1 MNESKIVLEVAEQE
15 FGRFTDLMDLDVDTS
30 VMDEDDLKGFESQKR
45 VLILAIQ
52 KGSLVINDNG
62 EPVFTPQRAE
72 GDVNPL
78 TFHEHTGASL
88 MAMDRKKKTEDVGK
102 LYSIM
107 GDMTKTNANLFAK
120 MKGGDLKVCTAIV
133 TLYLG

>member
-1 MNESKIVLEVAEQE
+1 MNEKIDIETAEAD
-15 FGRFTDLMDLDVDTS
+15 FKRFTDTMDLDVDTDF
-30 VMDEDDLKGFESQKR
+30 MDEDDLKGFEGQKR
-45 VLILAIQ
+45 HIIRAIQ
-52 KGSLVINDNG
+52 SGSLVINDEG
-62 EPVFTPQRAE
+62 EPVFTPQRTD

-88 MAMDRKKKTEDVGK
+88 MAMDRKRKTEDVGK

-107 GDMTKTNANLFAK
+107 GDMTKTSSGLFSK
-120 MKGGDLKVCTAIV
+120 MKGADLKVCTAIV